1 MADFLIGYTET
12 MKIEGGYAN
21 DKNDGGGETW
31 KGVARKFHPSWLG
44 WKIVDKIK
52 RTNPGVS
59 IEELNL
65 LLGAI
70 PELQKYVLSF
80 YKVEFWDIVHGDEIL
95 EQKIANML
103 FDNAVNIGIP
113 IAIEMAQNTAFNI
126 TGKDQ
131 AKELGIIY
139 GRMDKKTLNKL
150 NNVA

>member
-21 DKNDGGGETW
+21 DKADGGGETW

-80 YKVEFWDIVHGDEIL
+80 YKAEFWDIVHGDEIH
-95 EQKIANML
+95 EQKIANMI

-113 IAIEMAQNTAFNI
+113 PAIEMAQNTAFGINS
-126 TGKDQ
+126 KDQ
-131 AKELGIIY
+131 AKDFGITY